1 MTQLYQVAG
10 PRADEIGTLMA
21 FISAL
26 TVVVMNLR
34 TVITEHQDDVKATRA
49 VENADKVAAMI
60 AAEFERTA

>member
-1 MTQLYQVAG
+1 MNQLYQVAG
-10 PRADEIGTLMA
+10 PRSDEIGTLMA